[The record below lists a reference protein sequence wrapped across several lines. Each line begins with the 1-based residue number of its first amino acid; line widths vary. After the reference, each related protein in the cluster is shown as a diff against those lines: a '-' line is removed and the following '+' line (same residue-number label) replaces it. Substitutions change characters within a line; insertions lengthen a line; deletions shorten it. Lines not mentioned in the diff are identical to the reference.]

1 MNSVLLDTS
10 FLITLSDP
18 ARANHAVAADY
29 YRECVRR
36 QVRMYLSTIVISE
49 YQVKQA
55 INDLPLRN
63 FVVLP
68 FNVDHAM
75 RCGLIVRQMQRDP
88 VDDRVR
94 VKDDFKLL
102 AQCDCEAITL
112 TTPLDWKNQGMEQ
125 GAPFA
130 SAHTFFQTGPFR
142 PRNIAAGI
150 ENVVFAGSGTQP
162 GVGMP
167 MVLISGR
174 LAAERIVGPVK

>member
-10 FLITLSDP
+10 FLITFSDP

-102 AQCDCEAITL
+102 AQCDCEAISHVVSEDASTF
-112 TTPLDWKNQGMEQ
+112 TKYLDRARDTGLVPTKSVLLRDGFDAAWFENG
-125 GAPFA
+125 
-130 SAHTFFQTGPFR
+130 QT
-142 PRNIAAGI
+142 
-150 ENVVFAGSGTQP
+150 
-162 GVGMP
+162 
-167 MVLISGR
+167 R
-174 LAAERIVGPVK
+174 LVP